1 MQAGH
6 DSLKRYFATLSMTE
20 SFFVILRAAPEESI
34 PNQLE
39 REMKLQVG
47 GGHDSTERY
56 FATAQYD
63 EKLLVILRAA
73 PEESVSTIFNRLL

>member
-1 MQAGH
+1 
-6 DSLKRYFATLSMTE
+6 MTE
-20 SFFVILRAAPEESI
+20 SFFVILRASPEESI

-39 REMKLQVG
+39 REMKLQV

>member
-20 SFFVILRAAPEESI
+20 SFFVILRVKPEESI

-39 REMKLQVG
+39 REMKLQV

-63 EKLLVILRAA
+63 EKLLVILRSA

>member
-47 GGHDSTERY
+47 GHDSTERY